1 MFTFLINIVILLL
14 RIYAT
19 LTPAIRQRSPI
30 FNVSYLLVKD
40 ANYGIYFRVTEGV
53 ALKQF
58 KVVVAGPRASGKT
71 EMITRFAELFG
82 GIKSIRMESNGSTVC
97 MDYTYCDVEDSRFH
111 IYGTPGSDHFSTVR
125 KSLARGMN
133 VLILMVDSSDPESFS
148 KAREIYEELNEDREV
163 PTIVAVNKRNSEEI
177 SLTSEISNVLKVSDE
192 PVVSI
197 DAKSGEGLDVLFSET
212 AKAVWGSQSIVRDT

>member
-1 MFTFLINIVILLL
+1 M
-14 RIYAT
+14 
-19 LTPAIRQRSPI
+19 
-30 FNVSYLLVKD
+30 
-40 ANYGIYFRVTEGV
+40 
-53 ALKQF
+53 KQF

-71 EMITRFAELFG
+71 EMISRFAELFG
-82 GIKSIRMESNGSTVC
+82 GIESIRMESNGSTVC

-111 IYGTPGSDHFSTVR
+111 IYGTPGSDHFSAVR
-125 KSLARGMN
+125 KSLAKGMDA
-133 VLILMVDSSDPESFS
+133 LIIMVDGSDPESFS

-163 PTIVAVNKRNSEEI
+163 PTIVAVNKRSSEEN
-177 SLTSEISNVLKVSDE
+177 SLTSEISNVLRVSYE